1 MLLDLLREAAALGGG
16 ELCIAGH
23 AWQSEGGRTCPKYA
37 EADCSQTVYR
47 CTRCGVYDY
56 GEAGGP
62 AHHECFAKCRRSFT
76 YEIAEDAARA
86 AEAASV
92 TEAGFASSN
101 DQLQGRAAAGGE
113 SLGSAS

>member
-37 EADCSQTVYR
+37 DADCSQPVYR
-47 CTRCGVYDY
+47 CARCGVYDY
-56 GEAGGP
+56 GDTGGP
-62 AHHECFAKCRRSFT
+62 AHRDCFAECRRDFT
-76 YEIAEDAARA
+76 DEIAEDEARA
-86 AEAASV
+86 AEAAAV

-101 DQLQGRAAAGGE
+101 KICTPDGV
-113 SLGSAS
+113 